1 MRDLGSRDNRL
12 NRALRLLAVIA
23 LSVALA
29 AVAIWLLSRVRAVA
43 IILLAAVFFAYLVY
57 PAVQLFQR
65 RLPRWL
71 AIALVYVSL
80 ALVVGGI
87 GSFLVPRIAHES
99 QMLARDFPGLVN
111 QAQQAVLNANTLVM
125 ASVPLEAR
133 ETAAKTITEIAS
145 ASAKESSMLAG
156 QALTILLNVASLAT
170 VVVIVPIVAFYI
182 LLDSERIGAG
192 FLRLFPAS
200 SRATVAATFRDIDRV
215 LAGFVR
221 GQIIV
226 GAIVAVLITT
236 MLLILHIRYAL
247 LIGVFVGVVDLI
259 PYVGAVAGAIPAVL
273 IAAFTHGLVWAL
285 IVAAAFVVV
294 YQLEGHIIAPNIVG
308 QRVGLTPLMVIVAV
322 LTGAELGGIGGMFIA
337 VPTAGILRVLWR
349 RFMLPSDELEIVPAA
364 TAVAPLAPAPADP
377 KVPAETG
384 S

>member
-1 MRDLGSRDNRL
+1 MRDLDSRDNRL

-87 GSFLVPRIAHES
+87 GSFLVPRIVHES

-111 QAQQAVLNANTLVM
+111 QAQQGVLNANTFVM
-125 ASVPLEAR
+125 ASVPLAAR

-145 ASAKESSMLAG
+145 ASAKAGSMLAG

-170 VVVIVPIVAFYI
+170 AVVIVPIVAFYI

-192 FLRLFPAS
+192 FLRLFPSS

-308 QRVGLTPLMVIVAV
+308 QRVGLTPLMVIIAV
-322 LTGAELGGIGGMFIA
+322 LTGAELGGIGGMFLA

-349 RFMLPSDELEIVPAA
+349 RFMLPSDQLEIVQAA
-364 TAVAPLAPAPADP
+364 TPVAPLAPAPAEP